1 MKRILAVALT
11 ALFFANTLAFSED
24 AEFKNVKLAD
34 AKGKEISA
42 KLVFDDATKSV
53 VIRVSKHDDVSIPYA
68 NIDKLSTEY
77 TKKHRIGTGAA
88 LIPLLGTGSALVM
101 LSKKKIDWFYI
112 DYHDKDAKQ
121 LIVLQLEK
129 KDVQKISEAAKAH
142 TGQEVID
149 LGNAGKKKS
158 RTASGL

>member
-1 MKRILAVALT
+1 MKRILAVALS
-11 ALFFANTLAFSED
+11 ALFFANTAGYSED
-24 AEFKNVKLAD
+24 VTFKNVKLAD
-34 AKGKEISA
+34 AKGKETDA
-42 KLVFDDATKSV
+42 KLVFSDTEKSV
-53 VIRVSKHDDVSIPYA
+53 LIQLPHRGQVSIPYA

-77 TKKHRIGTGAA
+77 TKKHRTGTGAA
-88 LIPLLGTGSALVM
+88 LIPLLGTGSVLVM
-101 LSKKKIDWFYI
+101 MSKKKIDWLYI
-112 DYHDKDAKQ
+112 DYHESDAKQ

-158 RTASGL
+158 RTASGM